1 MEFIIKRYKMKLKA
15 ISPHHLLENLQ
26 ESTHSWKKSLRWP
39 VEVETIVLSKK
50 LRVYLSDSNGIWAH
64 NHLVCKRTLNH
75 LAKLVIQA
83 NYKV

>member
-1 MEFIIKRYKMKLKA
+1 M
-15 ISPHHLLENLQ
+15 
-26 ESTHSWKKSLRWP
+26 
-39 VEVETIVLSKK
+39 EVETIVLSKK
-50 LRVYLSDSNGIWAH
+50 LRVCLSDSNGIWAH

>member
-1 MEFIIKRYKMKLKA
+1 M
-15 ISPHHLLENLQ
+15 
-26 ESTHSWKKSLRWP
+26 
-39 VEVETIVLSKK
+39 EVETIVLSKK

-83 NYKV
+83 NYKVYIHSETRTWHDNNIQSNAPYR